1 MLPVVRPRV
10 LGLSRIVI
18 DVGMYVTEQLCCTH
32 ALRLHEA
39 GALHKPAKKVDQ
51 VGQLFC
57 FRFISSGSSVSESDG
72 VD

>member
-51 VGQLFC
+51 VRQLLFSIHFLKLIC
-57 FRFISSGSSVSESDG
+57 LQL
-72 VD
+72 